1 MQEAREGPDEISAD
15 ASAST
20 ANSCGIAVMA
30 KASAP
35 GRTKTRLVP
44 PLTGGEAAAFNTA
57 FLQDIST
64 NILEA
69 ARDLPIQPYMAYG
82 PPGPEL
88 SVAFFR
94 DVLPP
99 DVRLLEAWWPD
110 FGSCL
115 YGAID
120 QLLELGHTSAVV
132 LNSDSPTLPTSLLVA
147 TAEMLAQPGDRAVLG
162 PSTDGGYYLL
172 GLKSRHR
179 RLFQDIAWST
189 DQVAGQTL
197 ARAAEIGLAVHLLP
211 AWYDVDDAQSL
222 SVLYGELFE
231 DRPFARG
238 LGSASRSVLRPA
250 DAHAA
255 GAQRPRRPSRYYF
268 PSIARGRHRL
278 TRWPKSDAHVAAQ
291 KETVHGRTLAGRTRR
306 RPAPLLRKRGR
317 HAARPSRR
325 KPVCLYLETT
335 NRCNLLC
342 TTCPRTYADLEPQAD
357 MSWELFTR
365 IVDQVPNIARVVLHG
380 VGEPMLVKDLPRMI
394 RYLKDRGAYV
404 LFNTNGTRAHRQ
416 EGPRAR
422 RHRARRAARLARCGR
437 CPHLPA
443 GARQGLFQPHR
454 AQRACFHRDA
464 GARRS
469 QPPARLALAD
479 GAEGNHR
486 PAARLRAHRPRD
498 RRQGGLPAA
507 AGVLRGGAHRHGTAR
522 PGPVRAPER
531 RRRRTTCG
539 RPKRWPP
546 TLGISFNASGATEP
560 GESLERKA
568 DRTLVAVPAAVER

>member
-1 MQEAREGPDEISAD
+1 VSLQEAREGPDDICRCLSFHGQLVRHRCHGEGVRTGAHQDPTGPTAD
-15 ASAST
+15 GS
-20 ANSCGIAVMA
+20 
-30 KASAP
+30 
-35 GRTKTRLVP
+35 R
-44 PLTGGEAAAFNTA
+44 GGCVQYHTT

-82 PPGPEL
+82 PPGPE

-120 QLLELGHTSAVV
+120 QLLELGHASAVV

-238 LGSASRSVLRPA
+238 L
-250 DAHAA
+250 D
-255 GAQRPRRPSRYYF
+255 
-268 PSIARGRHRL
+268 
-278 TRWPKSDAHVAAQ
+278 
-291 KETVHGRTLAGRTRR
+291 
-306 RPAPLLRKRGR
+306 
-317 HAARPSRR
+317 
-325 KPVCLYLETT
+325 
-335 NRCNLLC
+335 
-342 TTCPRTYADLEPQAD
+342 
-357 MSWELFTR
+357 
-365 IVDQVPNIARVVLHG
+365 
-380 VGEPMLVKDLPRMI
+380 
-394 RYLKDRGAYV
+394 
-404 LFNTNGTRAHRQ
+404 
-416 EGPRAR
+416 
-422 RHRARRAARLARCGR
+422 RHRAAFSARLMRTLLARNDLAARLDIISR
-437 CPHLPA
+437 P
-443 GARQGLFQPHR
+443 
-454 AQRACFHRDA
+454 
-464 GARRS
+464 S
-469 QPPARLALAD
+469 LA
-479 GAEGNHR
+479 
-486 PAARLRAHRPRD
+486 
-498 RRQGGLPAA
+498 
-507 AGVLRGGAHRHGTAR
+507 V
-522 PGPVRAPER
+522 
-531 RRRRTTCG
+531 
-539 RPKRWPP
+539 
-546 TLGISFNASGATEP
+546 AT
-560 GESLERKA
+560 G
-568 DRTLVAVPAAVER
+568 